1 MSFFASGA
9 YVSVTALDKV
19 ETLAHNW
26 SFGIFLLAIVAI
38 CVLMLGVSWL
48 VGGRYRGR
56 AKNEPFESGV
66 VSVGNARL
74 RFSAKF
80 YLTAMFFVIFD
91 VEALFLYAWAV
102 SVRESGWPGFIEAAI
117 FILVLLAGLIYVW
130 RIGALDWAPDS
141 RRKKNTQSKWYK

>member
-141 RRKKNTQSKWYK
+141 RRKKNTQSK

>member
-9 YVSVTALDKV
+9 YVSVAALDKV

-141 RRKKNTQSKWYK
+141 RRKKNTQSK